1 MVHAH
6 YCFFTGD
13 DSITFLP
20 DLKHGLAVQRIVR
33 ETADH
38 LAVFRKNYKDG
49 GA

>member
-13 DSITFLP
+13 TANAFLP
-20 DLKHGLAVQRIVR
+20 DLNHGLAVQRIVR

-38 LAVFRKNYKDG
+38 LAEFRQKWLK
-49 GA
+49 